1 MCGIAGAI
9 NLISEQD
16 AFPENK
22 LKKMGDALQH
32 RGPDSENYFHG
43 DGVSLVHR
51 RLSII
56 DLSGGNQ
63 PIFNENKSV
72 CVILNGE
79 IYNYRE
85 IRLQLERQGHSFSTQ
100 TDTEVLVHL
109 YEQHGPNFLPLLNG
123 MFAFALYDI
132 EQQTLLLARDRFGVK
147 PLFYTKN
154 QGRLLFSSELRSLLC
169 GMDSTPAI
177 NPQALSNYL
186 MLSFIP
192 EPHSIYQGI
201 LRLPAGWA
209 IHIGLGIERVWK
221 FADIHFGSK
230 IKITRQEAEEETLR
244 LFRQAVERQLVA
256 DVPVSTLLS
265 SGLDSRAILTAMVKG
280 GNATTAFTLGYAEK
294 EFDET
299 AGATFWA
306 KGYGVDHRNLSFS
319 EADFLGLVD
328 ARTTAYSEPFGFL
341 CDVGFV
347 HLAKAVRQG
356 GFKVTL
362 SGAGGD
368 ELFAGYP
375 TLNAA
380 MAMKAYRYLPRWA
393 TQILIKAG
401 IAALPAGNGRLPLR
415 FQLESFNSAQNRDLV
430 RAFLL
435 FKQVVSPA
443 QAQRLF
449 KSGPLESMV
458 LPDPI
463 EVYTQFQETTAEWH
477 TIDALSYLDLKVF
490 LSGNVLFSGDHEFMS
505 AGVEQRFPF
514 LDNDLAAF
522 AATLPVE
529 IRFSMFSLKQILKN
543 ALATWTQID
552 GISMPKYKKMGFE
565 IPVQTWMRKGAFA
578 EKIDQTLLKNPFLNR
593 DFCGALLKE
602 ERSGKNNHD
611 RKIQNIYALGR
622 FLTEVRGQ

>member
-1 MCGIAGAI
+1 MCGIAGAF
-9 NLISEQD
+9 NLSPEQEF
-16 AFPENK
+16 FPKSK
-22 LKKMGDALQH
+22 LKKMGDALHH
-32 RGPDSENYFHG
+32 RGPDSENYFY
-43 DGVSLVHR
+43 DNAVALAHR

-63 PIFNENKSV
+63 PIFNETGSV

-85 IRLQLERQGHSFSTQ
+85 LRKQLERLGHSFSTQ

-109 YEQHGPNFLPLLNG
+109 YEEHGADFLPLLNG
-123 MFAFALYDI
+123 MFAFALYDLKN
-132 EQQTLLLARDRFGVK
+132 QTLLLARDRFGVK

-154 QGRLLFSSELRSLLC
+154 AGRFLFSSELKSLLC
-169 GMDSTPAI
+169 GMDSIPDL

-201 LRLPAGWA
+201 SRLPTGCAMR
-209 IHIGLGIERVWK
+209 IGVSNERVWK
-221 FADIHFGSK
+221 FADIDFGSK
-230 IKITRQEAEEETLR
+230 IKITRQEAEEEALR
-244 LFRQAVERQLVA
+244 LFRQAVDRQMVA

-280 GNATTAFTLGYAEK
+280 GVASTAFTLGYEEK
-294 EFDET
+294 AFDET
-299 AGATFWA
+299 LGARAWA
-306 KGYGVDHRNLSFS
+306 NGYGVDHRIVSFS
-319 EADFLGLVD
+319 ESDFLGLVEG
-328 ARTTAYSEPFGFL
+328 RTAEFSEPYGFL

-347 HLAKAVRQG
+347 HLAKAVRQA

-380 MAMKAYRYLPRWA
+380 MAMKAYRHLPRWV
-393 TQILIKAG
+393 TQTLVKAG
-401 IAALPAGNGRLPLR
+401 ISALPAGNGRLPLR
-415 FQLESFNSAQNRDLV
+415 FQLDSFNSAQHRDLV

-435 FKQVVSPA
+435 FKQVISPK
-443 QAQRLF
+443 QAQYLF
-449 KSGPLESMV
+449 KSGPFESLV

-463 EVYTQFQETTAEWH
+463 EVYEQFQETTAGWH
-477 TIDALSYLDLKVF
+477 TVDALSYLDLKVF
-490 LSGNVLFSGDHEFMS
+490 LSGNVLFSGDHEFMT

-522 AATLPVE
+522 AASLPVD
-529 IRFSMFSLKQILKN
+529 IRFSMFSLKPILRN
-543 ALATWTQID
+543 ALGKWTRKD
-552 GISMPKYKKMGFE
+552 GIPMPKYKKMGFE
-565 IPVQTWMRKGAFA
+565 IPVQTWMRTGAFA
-578 EKIDQTLLKNPFLNR
+578 QQIDQTLLKNAFINH
-593 DFCGALLKE
+593 DYCKNLLKE
-602 ERSGKNNHD
+602 ERSGKDNHD

-622 FLTEVRGQ
+622 FMNEVRGQ